1 MANSTVYPYGTGGQ
15 LPSGIAIVNDFIT
28 GGADKA
34 LAAEAGKNFYQQV
47 FGTPTEIDLSELT
60 VLSGIIGSNNKWA
73 VGAGGTCLLLPVNP
87 GDVFT
92 IKANDINEANYAFLK
107 QSSMGAN
114 ASTPQWASG
123 YSGRVILPSGESV
136 EVTAPTDAVTLYI
149 RKTDSGGGNM
159 LPTVYS
165 GIGGLQ
171 KEIEELKEKQAN
183 SVVAITSEYFNLQGN
198 SSGAIGTVTRATLYM
213 PVNGGCSISIKN
225 KNASTTYLYEVDL
238 CTVSSH
244 TPSETVSTSYTSD
257 STNTVATEGYA
268 YLIVFFKNGS
278 AGTAAV
284 SISNILNDFDISVIY
299 NESPASIVLK
309 EGEKKWDF
317 YDGLAYDSRKILSD
331 YIAIPRQF
339 MSVRFDMPEWVRVRF
354 RYGLREYSGWT
365 GYYYNGDV
373 VTFER
378 GQSAL
383 RTEISFIDGRGI
395 NTNVYAREAVGNQMS
410 LTIID
415 EKDGN
420 VLCRNYDCEKYLG
433 AIRTTPS
440 VSELS
445 TDLPVI
451 VHTSDIHGDAKR
463 FNDVCEYADHLRAR
477 ILINTGDNAYYT
489 MENGV
494 LFHEKIVFS
503 HKTDFANC
511 IGNHDIYTND
521 ISQIFGKNISPFASE
536 YGYHLSSNNDV
547 TNKCYYYK
555 DLTDCS
561 LRIIAIDNY
570 DGLKYVAYRARIS
583 SEQINWFISTL
594 ASTPAG
600 YGVLVISHQTP
611 HPLNPVSGKT
621 NFNDVTMPA
630 HQYSIDSDYM
640 SSGKV
645 TGNPFGKI
653 IDAFIGRGTVSGT
666 YTQKST
672 SGSNETVSYAA
683 DFSGLASGVEFI
695 AYINGHTHRDF
706 IGYVSDCEHV
716 QLDLN
721 VINAGPIDQST
732 GYKTSSDIFRDSA
745 GANQDAFNIY
755 TINRTEKTIGIARI
769 GANLTKELTPRR
781 VMYISY
787 V

>member
-123 YSGRVILPSGESV
+123 YSGRVILPS
-136 EVTAPTDAVTLYI
+136 
-149 RKTDSGGGNM
+149 
-159 LPTVYS
+159 
-165 GIGGLQ
+165 
-171 KEIEELKEKQAN
+171 N

-521 ISQIFGKNISPFASE
+521 ISQI
-536 YGYHLSSNNDV
+536 L
-547 TNKCYYYK
+547 
-555 DLTDCS
+555 
-561 LRIIAIDNY
+561 
-570 DGLKYVAYRARIS
+570 
-583 SEQINWFISTL
+583 
-594 ASTPAG
+594 
-600 YGVLVISHQTP
+600 
-611 HPLNPVSGKT
+611 
-621 NFNDVTMPA
+621 
-630 HQYSIDSDYM
+630 YS
-640 SSGKV
+640 
-645 TGNPFGKI
+645 
-653 IDAFIGRGTVSGT
+653 
-666 YTQKST
+666 
-672 SGSNETVSYAA
+672 
-683 DFSGLASGVEFI
+683 
-695 AYINGHTHRDF
+695 
-706 IGYVSDCEHV
+706 
-716 QLDLN
+716 
-721 VINAGPIDQST
+721 
-732 GYKTSSDIFRDSA
+732 
-745 GANQDAFNIY
+745 
-755 TINRTEKTIGIARI
+755 
-769 GANLTKELTPRR
+769 
-781 VMYISY
+781 
-787 V
+787 